1 MSKKPRFDRQQVI
14 EKATN
19 LYWGK
24 GYHAT
29 SMRHLQDAIDM
40 RPGSI
45 YAEFGSKDGVF
56 KAAIEYYVQVSLDQ
70 LEQLRAQSDSPLNT
84 LQRFVRLVVIE
95 SRQNAPSSMCLLA
108 KTVAELTEEQ
118 GELFEQAKAALKRV
132 EDAFAKLMTEAQ
144 QHNEIS
150 KQKDPQQLARLLQ
163 IQITGLRVYAKTC
176 DDIEILEA
184 MIEDVFAHSQS
195 GLNGVQ

>member
-24 GYHAT
+24 GYYAT
-29 SMRHLQDAIDM
+29 SMRHLQEAIDM

-56 KAAIEYYVQVSLDQ
+56 KAALDHYVQASLDQ
-70 LEQLRAQSDSPLNT
+70 LAQHQAQSSSPLQA
-84 LQRFVRLVVIE
+84 LKGFVKEVVID
-95 SRQNAPSSMCLLA
+95 SRENAPSSMCLLA
-108 KTVAELTEEQ
+108 KTVAELNEEQ
-118 GELFEQAKAALKRV
+118 GELFEQAKRALKTL
-132 EDAFAKLMTEAQ
+132 ENAFAELMAQAQ
-144 QHNEIS
+144 QSKEIPS
-150 KQKDPQQLARLLQ
+150 QKDPQQLARLLQ

-176 DDIEILEA
+176 DDIGILEA
-184 MIEDVFAHSQS
+184 MIDDFFEHSL
-195 GLNGVQ
+195 G

>member
-56 KAAIEYYVQVSLDQ
+56 KAAIDYYVQVSLDQ
-70 LEQLRAQSDSPLNT
+70 LEQLREQSDSPLDA

-118 GELFEQAKAALKRV
+118 GDLFEQAKAALKRV
-132 EDAFAKLMTEAQ
+132 EDAFAKIMAEAQ
-144 QHNEIS
+144 QQNEVS
-150 KQKDPQQLARLLQ
+150 AQKDPQQLARLLQ

-176 DDIEILEA
+176 DDIQILEA
-184 MIEDVFAHSQS
+184 MIEDFFEHSLS
-195 GLNGVQ
+195 